1 VSTCFVVMGY
11 GVKTDFQQNKS
22 FDLDK
27 SYKYIFKPAVEAAG
41 YKCERADE
49 IQHAGIIDVPMYDRL
64 LDADLVIADLSTANA
79 NAFFELGVRYALRP
93 QTTIVLAEKGFK
105 IPFDIGH
112 VVIRHY
118 EHLGVGIDYGE
129 VERMKNELTAA
140 CRAISQ
146 GGEIDSPVYIF
157 IRNLVAPKRHIV
169 AAAAAKTVIEEER
182 DRRTRN
188 ALSEAKSAAE
198 RVALSEPFAALMA
211 AAMDARFKED
221 FVRMRDVLSGVRAA
235 QGDRPDPFVIQQLAL
250 ATYKAA
256 KPDLRT
262 ALFAARDVLRSL
274 DPEGSSDPE
283 TLGLWGAIHKRIWGL
298 SDLPR
303 EERLAGLDT
312 AIWAHEK
319 GFYLKNDYYNGI
331 NLAFLLSARA
341 ADGSGDDAVA
351 DRVQA
356 QRVRKRVL
364 NICERLLAAGIRAET
379 DKAKQDEE
387 YWIRATIAEALFGL
401 GRVEE
406 ANNAL
411 AAAKAIASESW
422 MAATTED
429 QLNKLKKLLPSG

>member
-1 VSTCFVVMGY
+1 MGY

-27 SYKYIFKPAVEAAG
+27 SYKYIIKPAVEAAG

-64 LDADLVIADLSTANA
+64 LDADLVIADLSTANV

-112 VVIRHY
+112 VLIRHY
-118 EHLGVGIDYGE
+118 EHLGAGIDYGE
-129 VERMKNELTAA
+129 VERMKNELTVA
-140 CRAISQ
+140 CRVISQ

-169 AAAAAKTVIEEER
+169 AAAAAEPVIEEER
-182 DRRTRN
+182 ERRTRD
-188 ALSEAKSAAE
+188 ALSEAKSAVE

-211 AAMDARFKED
+211 AAMDARFKQD

-262 ALFAARDVLRSL
+262 ALFAARDVLGSL
-274 DPEGSSDPE
+274 NPEGSSDPE

-303 EERLAGLDT
+303 EESLAALDA

-341 ADGSGDDAVA
+341 AGGSGDEAVA

-356 QRVRKRVL
+356 QRVRERVL
-364 NICERLLAAGIRAET
+364 KICEHLLAAGIRAET

-387 YWIRATIAEALFGL
+387 YWIRATMAEALFGL
-401 GRVEE
+401 GRME
-406 ANNAL
+406 AANDAL

-429 QLNKLKKLLPSG
+429 QLSKLKKLLPSG